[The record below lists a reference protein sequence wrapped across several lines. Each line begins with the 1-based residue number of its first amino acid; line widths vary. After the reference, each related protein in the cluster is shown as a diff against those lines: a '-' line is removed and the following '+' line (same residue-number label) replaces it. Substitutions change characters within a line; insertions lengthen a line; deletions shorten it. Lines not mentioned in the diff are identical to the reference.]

1 MLIQCTTNSPF
12 ASYSLPN
19 WLKPNSDYFGGW
31 IYWLD
36 TGHIVAFFSPDKLL
50 SAMYCTFHISF
61 YISFWLCVFCAVSS
75 FLPYRIIH
83 HNTHGLPCFF
93 FGFLLWEFP
102 PPHFVHAVFFAGLL
116 FRALIIAKRLWLWC
130 LIITIYMFMK
140 RSLRFKLHWA
150 WSTNFALKRASILC
164 RWCTRVVRVNSF
176 IFFDKNKL
184 STCTHCLKKQ
194 KKWNKITERFIYR
207 CCFKRVQLKL

>member
-1 MLIQCTTNSPF
+1 MCVCIAYSFFFFVVAIVVVAFSFSYLFDVLPFCFGRTVGRSVGRSVDRSIYFSKAFSLIVHKFVCLYNVPQTVRLHL
-12 ASYSLPN
+12 YSLPN

-93 FGFLLWEFP
+93 FWVPLVG
-102 PPHFVHAVFFAGLL
+102 
-116 FRALIIAKRLWLWC
+116 I
-130 LIITIYMFMK
+130 
-140 RSLRFKLHWA
+140 S
-150 WSTNFALKRASILC
+150 STAFCA
-164 RWCTRVVRVNSF
+164 
-176 IFFDKNKL
+176 
-184 STCTHCLKKQ
+184 
-194 KKWNKITERFIYR
+194 
-207 CCFKRVQLKL
+207 CCFFLTCSFVPL